1 MHKDARDAGAAAEML
16 PHAEFRAP
24 ADARRDLPGLVGRM
38 ARAAAARDRRL
49 GAALRRLAQDHDD
62 LSQVVL
68 ARLHARYGRGRPRA
82 GVVVGSAAALVAMVL
97 SNHARDPLARS
108 KSRIET
114 VGEDAAGY
122 LRRMPVPGADPE
134 AAACARSM
142 RSMLRTLGAAV
153 GRLAPARRRALL
165 ASLASE
171 GPASAAARKA
181 AGRARAHLRQALDL
195 PSAPRR
201 PRPRR

>member
-1 MHKDARDAGAAAEML
+1 MALQRAAANRGTS
-16 PHAEFRAP
+16 ASP
-24 ADARRDLPGLVGRM
+24 ARGAGREIEEG
-38 ARAAAARDRRL
+38 AAAARRRP
-49 GAALRRLAQDHDD
+49 
-62 LSQVVL
+62 VL
-68 ARLHARYGRGRPRA
+68 PKEDARLHARYGRGRPRA

-142 RSMLRTLGAAV
+142 CSMLRTLGAAV